1 MFFSKADPAKVK
13 RIVVIT
19 LSNIGDIIVS
29 FLVLDILQ
37 KKFPDAA
44 LAVVVGP
51 KGESIFQGNPELE
64 EVFVFDKQQSMG
76 QTIAFVNRLRKYR
89 FDLAVD
95 LRNTAIP
102 FLIGARYVT
111 PPFLRNDPAVHMK
124 ARHLNR
130 LRSVVEFED
139 QAYPKT
145 ALYISDQDKK
155 YVDEIIR
162 TQIGSAKKFVIIC
175 PSAADHR
182 KRYSE
187 EGFAELA
194 DRLTKSYGVA
204 AVFLGD
210 KGEGSEV
217 VGRIIAKMKQPAV
230 DLSGQTNLKQ
240 LSELL
245 RRSSLAIVNDSGP
258 MHIASY
264 LDVPVMTLFGPTDPA
279 VSAPWGKTGYFIK
292 KDGNCKACDSGRED
306 LEHHCMKSITSD
318 EIFNAIIFQNG
329 RFTFIRS

>member
-1 MFFSKADPAKVK
+1 MFLSKADSAKIK
-13 RIVVIT
+13 KIAVIT

-29 FLVLDILQ
+29 FLVLDILRE
-37 KKFPDAA
+37 KFPNAP
-44 LAVVVGP
+44 LSVVVWP
-51 KGESIFQGNPELE
+51 KGESILRGNPEIE
-64 EVFVFDKQQSMG
+64 EVFVFDKNQPLVK
-76 QTIAFVNRLRKYR
+76 TIVFVNRLRGHH

-102 FLIGARYVT
+102 FLIGARYAA
-111 PPFLRNDPAVHMK
+111 PPFLRNDPAIHMK

-130 LRSVVEFED
+130 LRSVVDFED
-139 QAYPKT
+139 REYPKV
-145 ALYISDQDKK
+145 ALHVSEPDKK
-155 YVDEIIR
+155 YVNELIR
-162 TQIGSAKKFVIIC
+162 VRVGSGRKFVIIC

-194 DRLTKSYGVA
+194 DRLAKSYGVA

-217 VGRIIAKMKQPAV
+217 AGRIIAKMKQPAV

-264 LDVPVMTLFGPTDPA
+264 LDVPVMTLFGPTDPV

-292 KDGNCKACDSGRED
+292 KDGQCQACESGRED

-318 EIFNAIIFQNG
+318 EIFNAVIYKNG
-329 RFTFIRS
+329 QFTFPKQ